1 MGNHDSARGTES
13 GTVARGATVDGSY
26 LHVAGEADEIISVE
40 PCHDASDGH
49 RDR

>member
-1 MGNHDSARGTES
+1 MGNNDSARGAES
-13 GTVARGATVDGSY
+13 GTVARGATANGAY

-40 PCHDASDGH
+40 PCHDASDGR